1 MNGYTI
7 DRKWMKRDAKEAM
20 RKHRPSVYLIA
31 FVFLLITLVLES
43 LRTRLEL
50 PGVRVQDLMAIG
62 DDFEAAQRFMMTV
75 AANRTLLSR
84 LLVFAIGLMSMML
97 SGGFSLSCLCVA
109 RRSEAGVGTL
119 FEMFGWFFRFLFLN
133 ILMGIFI
140 FLWSLLLVIP
150 GIIAAYRYSMAV
162 FIFCD
167 DPEKGALE
175 CIRESKE
182 MTRGYKGQLF
192 VLDLSFILWHILCI
206 IPLVRI
212 FVDPY
217 VTTTK
222 ANFYR
227 ALRGEFNVQQPY
239 QQPYQQPPYNGGWQQ

>member
-20 RKHRPSVYLIA
+20 RTHRPSVYLIA

-62 DDFEAAQRFMMTV
+62 DDFQAAERFMMTV
-75 AANRTLLSR
+75 TANRTLLSR
-84 LLVFAIGLMSMML
+84 LLVFAIGLMATML
-97 SGGFSLSCLCVA
+97 SGGFNLSCLCVA
-109 RRSEAGVGTL
+109 RRREANVGTL
-119 FEMFGWFFRFLFLN
+119 FELFGWFFRFIWLT
-133 ILMGIFI
+133 ILMTVFI
-140 FLWSLLLVIP
+140 FLWSLLLVVP

-167 DPEKGALE
+167 DPEKGALD

-182 MTRGYKGQLF
+182 MTHGYKAQLF
-192 VLDLSFILWHILCI
+192 VLDLSFILWHILSI
-206 IPLVRI
+206 IPLVSI

-227 ALRGEFNVQQPY
+227 ALRGEFNVQQQPR
-239 QQPYQQPPYNGGWQQ
+239 QPYQQPPYNGGWQQ

>member
-1 MNGYTI
+1 MNGYSI

-20 RKHRPSVYLIA
+20 RSHRPSIYLIA

-43 LRTRLEL
+43 LETRLQL
-50 PGVRVQDLMAIG
+50 PGVRVEDLMAIG
-62 DDFEAAQRFMMTV
+62 DDFAAAERFVMTV
-75 AANRTLLSR
+75 ASNRTTLSR
-84 LLVFAIGLMSMML
+84 LLVFAVRLMMMML
-97 SGGFSLSCLCVA
+97 SGGFMLSCLCVA
-109 RRSEAGVGTL
+109 RRSEANVGTL

-133 ILMGIFI
+133 ILMTVFI

-150 GIIAAYRYSMAV
+150 GIIAAYRYSMAI
-162 FIFCD
+162 FIFCA

-192 VLDLSFILWHILCI
+192 VLDLSFILWYILSV
-206 IPLVRI
+206 IP
-212 FVDPY
+212 FVSVFVEPY

-227 ALRGEFNVQQPY
+227 ALRGEFNVQQQP
-239 QQPYQQPPYNGGWQQ
+239 QQPYQPPYNGGWQQ